1 MHRLLLLA
9 VLPLLISCETIP
21 VFPEA
26 EEACSVALRVQG
38 LRAFDGDTIEFE
50 WLEGDR
56 TGYVESVR
64 LVGIDSPE
72 ISEGDC
78 YAEEAG
84 DRLAELVE
92 GKELWFAFDQ
102 ECTDNNGRVLA
113 YVYRAE
119 DELFVNRDLIE
130 TGHASACPFGVNTL
144 HSDDFAEAEAQAWQQ
159 QIGQWGEPCFRELGQ
174 CFPDGIAN

>member
-9 VLPLLISCETIP
+9 VLLLASCEEIP

-26 EEACSVALRVQG
+26 EEACSVQLRVQG
-38 LRAFDGDTIEFE
+38 LRALDGDTIEFE

-56 TGYVESVR
+56 VGYVENVR
-64 LVGIDSPE
+64 LVGIDTPE

-78 YAEEAG
+78 HAEEAAA
-84 DRLAELVE
+84 RLAELVE
-92 GKELWFAFDQ
+92 GQELWFAFDQ

-113 YVYRAE
+113 YVYRAS
-119 DELFVNRDLIE
+119 DELFVNRNLVE
-130 TGHASACPFGVNTL
+130 TGHASACPFGENLL
-144 HSDDFAEAEAQAWQQ
+144 HADEFAEAEAQAWQQ
-159 QIGQWGEPCFRELGQ
+159 QLGQWGEPCFRELGQ